1 MSESIISS
9 DYCSKLKYIPQ
20 LSGTCW
26 FNSIL
31 NVMLYS
37 TGMRR
42 VLQNGFNRNLKVI
55 ERNKK
60 DKLLTFLLFML
71 QNYNN
76 IDELEKIYKS
86 FKDFRL
92 KPEYL
97 LFSYLNEYDLNTK
110 KYILSIESDKYNYH
124 GYHTIYISH
133 ILNTYNIPYIN
144 IIKSKTNN
152 YYLNLKRHSRF
163 QDKIDFINDIIEENS
178 DITYLDNKLKKSDI
192 IFISSG
198 NESLYDFNDINNY
211 NELDTYFLESDESKK
226 NLKEFK
232 KNIHELNEY
241 INIKGYR
248 YKLDSCLISN
258 KNDTVTTYNK
268 LIYHAIAG
276 ITCNNN
282 RYAIDSRTKGI
293 IRGVSTDIELKY
305 NIDDSTLKFNK
316 IDWYKTFK
324 DDDNLHI
331 DIKNTSIKS
340 VKIRKDSLF
349 DSLKYTND
357 LLYNKN
363 DTIIYIY
370 IKVND
375 SLKSTNI
382 KIPLTDSRDIT
393 VNINTKSLIFEK
405 ELLSKYNK
413 DIYNLEELSINKLG
427 NIIKDITK
435 IQTIYHD
442 INYYRYIYNFYNK
455 DNKIL
460 KQNIDEYNKEELLKS
475 LYITIIK
482 KFLYNGIVINLDNFT
497 DKNMFTTIVNYYNS
511 LDENELFKKLR
522 SYKIPIS
529 YDYIKSNIEDI
540 IDLLFKT
547 KYNYFYDIYIE
558 RIVSEEEM
566 IKRIIIKLLIHKKYY
581 NETLII

>member
-9 DYCSKLKYIPQ
+9 DYCLNLKYIPQ
-20 LSGTCW
+20 FSGTCW

-55 ERNKK
+55 ERNKR

-163 QDKIDFINDIIEENS
+163 QDKLDFINDIIEENS

-268 LIYHAIAG
+268 LIYHAISG

-375 SLKSTNI
+375 SLKSTDI

-393 VNINTKSLIFEK
+393 LNINTKSLIFEK

-522 SYKIPIS
+522 SYKIAIS

-547 KYNYFYDIYIE
+547 KYNFFYDIYIE
-558 RIVSEEEM
+558 RIVSQEEM